1 MLKCRQVGWT
11 LQSGRT
17 TALIGKGFNPD
28 KPPSRGDCEAVIFY
42 LIGNCIKLA
51 RVRKVLNLYGLWRK
65 CRRAQPAFLSVILL
79 AERICAQNQTG
90 DGKKKVEGFNNRH
103 AYHLR
108 FCIES
113 ARRKPPRRRY
123 LPTDRSIP
131 YKQSREQDGL
141 KERKTESCQAK
152 NLDRRFCLWY
162 NVRAVK
168 V

>member
-28 KPPSRGDCEAVIFY
+28 KPPSRGDCEAVI
-42 LIGNCIKLA
+42 
-51 RVRKVLNLYGLWRK
+51 
-65 CRRAQPAFLSVILL
+65 FLSVILL

-131 YKQSREQDGL
+131 YKQSREQDEL

-152 NLDRRFCLWY
+152 NLDRQMEL
-162 NVRAVK
+162 
-168 V
+168 